1 MFLDNTILQSN
12 STSDA
17 DPVSDISQT
26 SLIDRYTFLAVPD
39 FHLAI
44 ERKFSQLVLA
54 IMSDTPFAP
63 TVNVSAVPCTVTRQI
78 QRWRYE
84 PFWLV
89 VSYGVGAAVASV
101 VVAAGW
107 YAFRATRY
115 GVDTASFST
124 LIALTRNG
132 ELDEL
137 MEGCSLGRAPLPS
150 RVLEKRLRFGD
161 ITALRG
167 DGNNN
172 NNDDDE
178 CGGDMVR
185 RRGSGMIRRAG
196 FGSEM
201 AVRPIEVGERYS

>member
-1 MFLDNTILQSN
+1 
-12 STSDA
+12 
-17 DPVSDISQT
+17 
-26 SLIDRYTFLAVPD
+26 VPD
-39 FHLAI
+39 FSLAL
-44 ERKFSQLVLA
+44 EKKFTQLVLA
-54 IMSDTPFAP
+54 IMSDTRFAP
-63 TVNVSAVPCTVTRQI
+63 TVNVSDVPCTVTRQI
-78 QRWRYE
+78 QRWQYE

-107 YAFRATRY
+107 YAFRASRY
-115 GVDTASFST
+115 GVDIASFST

-150 RVLEKRLRFGD
+150 RVLERRLRFGD
-161 ITALRG
+161 ITEFRG
-167 DGNNN
+167 GSN
-172 NNDDDE
+172 
-178 CGGDMVR
+178 GGDNGDQC
-185 RRGSGMIRRAG
+185 GSGMVRKRRMSGRVRRAG